1 MGTQHHHLRWLTF
14 SFQTKKWAVPGGIRT
29 HITVSFRSVLLP
41 LSHRVSSLVVGHICI
56 YIQYIIMS
64 LQEVDVQLKLVCEKF
79 ISDISASLTAPLK
92 SLLSK
97 CDVIFQLAEKD
108 NLDPS
113 NILHQQP
120 FARAGT
126 NTYQVW
132 VGRSVLTLS
141 YYVLSHIWS

>member
-1 MGTQHHHLRWLTF
+1 M
-14 SFQTKKWAVPGGIRT
+14 
-29 HITVSFRSVLLP
+29 
-41 LSHRVSSLVVGHICI
+41 VVGHIYI

-141 YYVLSHIWS
+141 YYVPSLIWS